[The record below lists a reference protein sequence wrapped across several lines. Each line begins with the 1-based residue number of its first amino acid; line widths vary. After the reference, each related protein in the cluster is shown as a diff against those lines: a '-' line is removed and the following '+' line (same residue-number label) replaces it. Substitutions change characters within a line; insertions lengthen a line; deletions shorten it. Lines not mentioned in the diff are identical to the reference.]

1 VGGGVGVSKGG
12 GCGCGVGGV
21 CWGGWGVKVVY
32 YIYFFYSYSICS
44 TYVASNMQYVLVQ
57 VLLAGMY

>member
-1 VGGGVGVSKGG
+1 MGGDGRGGGGE
-12 GCGCGVGGV
+12 
-21 CWGGWGVKVVY
+21 VVY
-32 YIYFFYSYSICS
+32 YISFFYSYSICS